1 MLSLHLIRSLN
12 GTSTTW
18 RAAPQQPQKLLVAK
32 LRPRNQKES
41 EAQNI
46 LLMSPGADTAY
57 LGIKQEALHEQN
69 QRDTGKSTSEMLSAI
84 HVIAATG

>member
-12 GTSTTW
+12 CTSTTW
-18 RAAPQQPQKLLVAK
+18 RAVPQQPQKLLVAK

-41 EAQNI
+41 EAQAI

-57 LGIKQEALHEQN
+57 LGIKQEALHEQK
-69 QRDTGKSTSEMLSAI
+69 QEVPSEIPVRAPTKCFPQFM
-84 HVIAATG
+84 

>member
-12 GTSTTW
+12 GPSTTW

-57 LGIKQEALHEQN
+57 LGIKQEALHEQK
-69 QRDTGKSTSEMLSAI
+69 REVPSEIPVRAPAKCFPQFM
-84 HVIAATG
+84 